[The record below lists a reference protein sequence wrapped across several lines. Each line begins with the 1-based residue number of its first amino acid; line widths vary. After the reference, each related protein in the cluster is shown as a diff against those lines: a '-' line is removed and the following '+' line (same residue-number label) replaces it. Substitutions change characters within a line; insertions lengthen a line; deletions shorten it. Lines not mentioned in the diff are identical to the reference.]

1 MEERTWRAE
10 AAAYRSPSEQKI
22 VHPALGHS
30 SPWECTVRVSSL
42 TTAPCVSEG
51 HFGFLRTR
59 VPIVLPALLF
69 LLGLWVKKR
78 KNATDHTLFCKR
90 VSNPAR
96 VRKVEGGQS
105 CILHI
110 AGTGGGY
117 VMSVRECLYINPQG
131 AVQKAG
137 LFFPKTLWSLW

>member
-1 MEERTWRAE
+1 MEERTQRAE

-30 SPWECTVRVSSL
+30 LPSECTVRVSSL
-42 TTAPCVSEG
+42 TTVPCRAEG
-51 HFGFLRTR
+51 HFGFLRTH
-59 VPIVLPALLF
+59 VPTVLPASLF

-78 KNATDHTLFCKR
+78 KNVPDHTLFCKR

-105 CILHI
+105 CILHV
-110 AGTGGGY
+110 AGTRGCY
-117 VMSVRECLYINPQG
+117 VMSVCECLYINPQG

-137 LFFPKTLWSLW
+137 LLFPKTLWSLW